1 MESCIPYWHYII
13 YTTESYRN
21 LFHLKRYNF
30 QRTKAFHYRNCIT
43 EESSYLY
50 IPLANNTSDEVEME
64 NKKKIKNTD
73 VSKPAALNEAV
84 LEALP
89 IGVCLTDETGHYR
102 FMNDA
107 YCKIYEYVREDMIG
121 QHYGVI
127 MPPDQITLANEHYR
141 RLLKGDT
148 GIPVERKRQRKDGTI
163 IYIEA
168 ANALVK
174 DADGRKMVIT
184 TVREIT
190 ERKQMEAELQKTNE
204 ELQALH
210 ETLREQATRDSLTG
224 LYNRRYF
231 NDTTKREFARAKRD
245 NYPVSLM
252 IMDIDLFKEINDSYG
267 HAFGDEVLRVLS
279 AQINK
284 HIRAGDIAYRYGGD
298 EFVIIMPGAGIETAR
313 DRANIICKAFNTL
326 VINENEKEFTATISV
341 GIAIYPEHGSDGDE
355 ILRNA
360 DFALYQAKQG
370 GRNRVCMWEKE

>member
-1 MESCIPYWHYII
+1 
-13 YTTESYRN
+13 
-21 LFHLKRYNF
+21 
-30 QRTKAFHYRNCIT
+30 
-43 EESSYLY
+43 
-50 IPLANNTSDEVEME
+50 ME
-64 NKKKIKNTD
+64 NKQNIKNTV
-73 VSKPAALNEAV
+73 VSESAAFNDAV

-127 MPPDQITLANEHYR
+127 MPPDQIALANEHYK
-141 RLLKGDT
+141 RLLNGDT

-174 DADGRKMVIT
+174 DVDGRKMVIT

-231 NDTTKREFARAKRD
+231 NETTKREFARAKRD

-267 HAFGDEVLRVLS
+267 HAFGDDVLRILS

-313 DRANIICKAFNTL
+313 DRADIICKAFKTL
-326 VINENEKEFTATISV
+326 VINESEKEFTATISV

-355 ILRNA
+355 ILHNA

-370 GRNRVCMWEKE
+370 GRNRVCIWEKE